1 MVEISVFKYYLMTL
15 MSKGKEF
22 SLCSKKL
29 TESPHQV
36 AFWCKNMSQSVAVL
50 FQIPLHPS
58 QLHGA
63 RESNMLIGNM
73 SLYPQ

>member
-22 SLCSKKL
+22 SVCSKKL

-50 FQIPLHPS
+50 FQNTLAPLP
-58 QLHGA
+58 GA

-73 SLYPQ
+73 SFYPQ